1 MGLHALGGEEL
12 AGALN
17 NVRNVQLAPAEG
29 GGVAAA
35 EEQDG
40 LAVNDQVML
49 VVGDGAFPLAVDG
62 VMGENVSD
70 LLRSLVRSV
79 DSNDLHIAAAQSHA
93 GRQTADA
100 SESADTNS
108 NHVCILL

>member
-12 AGALN
+12 TGALN

-29 GGVAAA
+29 GGIAAA

-79 DSNDLHIAAAQSHA
+79 DCNDLHIAAAQSH
-93 GRQTADA
+93 TADA

>member
-29 GGVAAA
+29 GGIAAA

-62 VMGENVSD
+62 VMGENVGD

-79 DSNDLHIAAAQSHA
+79 DGNDLHVAAAQSHA

-100 SESADTNS
+100 SESADTDFD
-108 NHVCILL
+108 HVCILL

>member
-12 AGALN
+12 TGALN

-29 GGVAAA
+29 GGIAAA

-49 VVGDGAFPLAVDG
+49 VVGDGAFPLAV
-62 VMGENVSD
+62 
-70 LLRSLVRSV
+70 
-79 DSNDLHIAAAQSHA
+79 
-93 GRQTADA
+93 
-100 SESADTNS
+100 ESWEKT
-108 NHVCILL
+108 